1 MPTLRISPEKVCFIV
16 VKARELDVKVAP
28 EWMDDGSNPTDDQM
42 AQILEDYADDAT
54 LDELKSY
61 LQALNEDELEDLLA
75 LTWLGRGDYT
85 LADWEDLMSEVQ
97 DVRDRHTVDY
107 LIGTPLL
114 ADYLENGLSEFGL
127 SCAEFELGRM
137 QGRRGCNG
145 RRRAQP
151 FQALHLKFMVAAVRD
166 GRRRPMRRVLWSRP
180 RGVATP
186 VTWRRR
192 RSVRPAPSSTRATQ
206 RALQIRGLALP
217 LAAVDLPAQA
227 LLQEGEDRRSSPL
240 RPSSSSRSVSST

>member
-16 VKARELDVKVAP
+16 VKARELGVKVAP
-28 EWMDDGSNPTDDQM
+28 EWLDDGSNPTDDQM

-85 LADWEDLMSEVQ
+85 LADWEDLKSEVQ
-97 DVRDRHTVDY
+97 DMRDRHTVDY

-114 ADYLENGLSEFGL
+114 ADYLGNGLSEFGL

-137 QGRRGCNG
+137 
-145 RRRAQP
+145 
-151 FQALHLKFMVAAVRD
+151 
-166 GRRRPMRRVLWSRP
+166 
-180 RGVATP
+180 
-186 VTWRRR
+186 
-192 RSVRPAPSSTRATQ
+192 
-206 RALQIRGLALP
+206 
-217 LAAVDLPAQA
+217 
-227 LLQEGEDRRSSPL
+227 
-240 RPSSSSRSVSST
+240 